1 MLSLLYPNWVP
12 MRTQQAGLEDTGE
25 IQLRDLIRGSLR
37 KRPSRI
43 IVQEVRSDECLELL
57 LAVNASL
64 PQTASRR
71 SILGRT

>member
-1 MLSLLYPNWVP
+1 

-43 IVQEVRSDECLELL
+43 IVQEVRSDECLERL

-64 PQTASRR
+64 PRLLVGAVF
-71 SILGRT
+71 LGGPRGS